1 MAVPKTIINKGL
13 LSLGMGHAN
22 YDYDLSLVAYQLCM
36 KIYS

>member
-22 YDYDLSLVAYQLCM
+22 YDYDLSGGLSTLYED
-36 KIYS
+36 I

>member
-13 LSLGMGHAN
+13 LSLGMGRAN
-22 YDYDLSLVAYQLCM
+22 YDYDLSLVAYPLCM